1 MLCVFHPTGAPTLEK
16 KGTRKRKGPRSGQVI
31 WTPGQAW
38 CWASPPT
45 WPLAKLPVVPG
56 WRRCPCAPG
65 DSTSSGGQGCSS
77 STPRCSV
84 PLHPET
90 GGKTTGE
97 AAGLCAPMT
106 TAREPVGMR
115 APQPLPEMQGTP
127 PPSPPNSHLLSKRC
141 PGAQL

>member
-1 MLCVFHPTGAPTLEK
+1 MFSILQGPRHL
-16 KGTRKRKGPRSGQVI
+16 RKREPGSAKAHDLGQVI

-45 WPLAKLPVVPG
+45 WPLAKLSVVPG

-65 DSTSSGGQGCSS
+65 DSSSSGGQGCSS
-77 STPRCSV
+77 STPGCSV

-115 APQPLPEMQGTP
+115 APQPLLEMQGTP